1 MTHNFTPWLV
11 CLGYRKEHQ
20 RDFFIDVFCRLHKL
34 SFTLTNP
41 DAIDGGY
48 RLEFR
53 KGDAHVVADRWMSF
67 PVLGET
73 PGIAIHQDCEEW
85 DCVFSARTP
94 IDIVTKALNEL
105 AADEN

>member
-1 MTHNFTPWLV
+1 MNNPSPWI
-11 CLGYRKEHQ
+11 EHIDSRSKTR
-20 RDFFIDVFCRLHKL
+20 RDFFRTVFSKL
-34 SFTLTNP
+34 ETLGFTLTNP
-41 DAIDGGY
+41 DAIEGGY

-53 KGDAHVVADRWMSF
+53 KGDKHVVADRWMSF

-73 PGIAIHQDCEEW
+73 PGIAIHEDAEEW

-105 AADEN
+105 ASNED

>member
-1 MTHNFTPWLV
+1 MNNDFTPWLE
-11 CLGYRKEHQ
+11 CLDIRRQRY
-20 RDFFIDVFCRLHKL
+20 RDFFTDVFARLDRL
-34 SFTLTNP
+34 GFTLTNP

-53 KGDAHVVADRWMSF
+53 KGDAHVVADRWMSL

-73 PGIAIHQDCEEW
+73 PGIALHQDCEEW

-105 AADEN
+105 AVDE